1 MRSQRFRVA
10 SNRHRLLCEDVRQVT
25 SQQHALRSAQYQL
38 VNESAVL
45 DDEELRWVEAFDSLS
60 HSLATAQERQ
70 RKLVAA
76 QAVATRQAA
85 RAGDEAQQLAQQL
98 VEAAARAGE
107 LASLALAKIRER
119 MLVVKQVQA
128 IKSELKASVFSFA
141 VYPRD
146 AASAPA
152 CRYHIGISRRIS
164 SCCAGVLCD
173 PVWSGWSM

>member
-1 MRSQRFRVA
+1 
-10 SNRHRLLCEDVRQVT
+10 VT

-38 VNESAVL
+38 VNESAAL
-45 DDEELRWVEAFDSLS
+45 DNEELRWVEAFDSLS

-128 IKSELKASVFSFA
+128 IKKELKESDSLLLFCTKRC
-141 VYPRD
+141 YI
-146 AASAPA
+146 SARWRLA
-152 CRYHIGISRRIS
+152 WGSHAISC
-164 SCCAGVLCD
+164 SCGVC
-173 PVWSGWSM
+173 GA

>member
-1 MRSQRFRVA
+1 MSQRFRVA

-38 VNESAVL
+38 VNESAAL
-45 DDEELRWVEAFDSLS
+45 DSEELRWVEAFDSLS

-107 LASLALAKIRER
+107 LASLVLAKIRER

-128 IKSELKASVFSFA
+128 IKNELKESVLLFAS
-141 VYPRD
+141 YPRAD
-146 AASAPA
+146 ETSGLVAA
-152 CRYHIGISRRIS
+152 RMGISRRPS
-164 SCCAGVLCD
+164 SYAVC
-173 PVWSGWSM
+173 WSGWLM